1 MKIFSLCSIYVILYD
16 MKVTCNLQQNIKERS
31 KLRIQSYFGETM
43 VSAFFAV
50 ILYFLVAHIAAL

>member
-1 MKIFSLCSIYVILYD
+1 MKIFSLYD
-16 MKVTCNLQQNIKERS
+16 MKVTCNLQQSIKERS
-31 KLRIQSYFGETM
+31 KWRIQSYFGKNM